1 MLATLF
7 CAFCAWAIVI
17 LALSS
22 LYITFKQGAAHVRKL
37 HQIPCTNCDFFTN
50 DYRLKCTINPH
61 LACTE
66 EAIGCRDFEY
76 KTATCNACNLNTS
89 YNSAAKSPTKQ
100 QVYQVKRLQS

>member
-22 LYITFKQGAAHVRKL
+22 LCITFKQGASHVRRL

-50 DYRLKCTINPH
+50 DHRLKCTINPKI
-61 LACTE
+61 ACTE

-76 KTATCNACNLNTS
+76 KTVMCNACQNRPRKVMKIFRIQPSTS
-89 YNSAAKSPTKQ
+89 STTP
-100 QVYQVKRLQS
+100 

>member
-7 CAFCAWAIVI
+7 CAFCAFCALAIVI

-22 LYITFKQGAAHVRKL
+22 FWITLNQGASHVKKL

-50 DYRLKCTINPH
+50 DYRLKCTINP
-61 LACTE
+61 LTACTE

-76 KTATCNACNLNTS
+76 KTITSNACQNH
-89 YNSAAKSPTKQ
+89 PR
-100 QVYQVKRLQS
+100 QVRKPKKPGFFAEIL